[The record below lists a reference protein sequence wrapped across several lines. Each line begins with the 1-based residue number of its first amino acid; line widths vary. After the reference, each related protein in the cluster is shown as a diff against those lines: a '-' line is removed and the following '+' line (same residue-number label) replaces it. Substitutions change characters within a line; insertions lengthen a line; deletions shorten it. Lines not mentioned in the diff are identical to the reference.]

1 MTYIRPAKVRDVPR
15 IAEILVF
22 NNRVN
27 YFPIFGDEGYSFGEL
42 QVVSVAE
49 KYLADGAALGETF
62 VYDDGIVRGF
72 VQTDGAEVKKLYVD
86 TFFQGRGIGA
96 ALLEFAAERG
106 GRWLWALEKNT
117 RGISFYRRHG
127 FLPTGERTPEEGTN
141 EYLLKLERR

>member
-27 YFPIFGDEGYSFGEL
+27 YFPIFGDEDYSFGEL

-106 GRWLWALEKNT
+106 GTRRTLALGAGEKHEGN
-117 RGISFYRRHG
+117 IV
-127 FLPTGERTPEEGTN
+127 LPPARIFADGRADS
-141 EYLLKLERR
+141 